1 MDRTLRKLLVVEDE
15 AYVVERVKGM
25 LKKYNFS
32 IDFASEA
39 KKAKELLLNPYDVV
53 ITSVYVYGITSLEIN
68 KLAHD
73 KNKDALVI
81 VTTNLSNIDL
91 AQKTVKEGAFDY
103 VIKPQELEKIESL
116 VKVYLIT
123 KG

>member
-1 MDRTLRKLLVVEDE
+1 MAGVLKKILIIEDE
-15 AYVVERVKGM
+15 IYVVERIKSM
-25 LKKYNFS
+25 IEKYNFS
-32 IDFASEA
+32 YDVASEA
-39 KKAKELLLNPYDVV
+39 KKARELLLNHYDIV

-73 KNKDALVI
+73 KNKDVLVI

-103 VIKPQELEKIESL
+103 VIKPQELEKIESFI
-116 VKVYLIT
+116 KFYLLT
-123 KG
+123 KA